1 MEPIR
6 ISPSEA
12 YRRAKDGIAILV
24 CAYPDEETCSKMW
37 LRGAITRTEFQ
48 DRLPDFKKGQEIIF
62 YCAWT
67 GEATSAGQA
76 MKYTM
81 MGYKNVKFL
90 DGGVEAW
97 KKTGYEIVREP

>member
-6 ISPSEA
+6 ISPLEV
-12 YRRAKDGIAILV
+12 YRLAKDGNAILV

-48 DRLPDFKKGQEIIF
+48 ARLLEIKKDQEIIF
-62 YCAWT
+62 YCAWA

-76 MKYTM
+76 LKYMM
-81 MGYKNVKFL
+81 MGYTNAKFL
-90 DGGVEAW
+90 DGGFEAW
-97 KKTGYEIVREP
+97 KKAGYEIVGEP

>member
-1 MEPIR
+1 MEPVR

-12 YRRAKDGIAILV
+12 YRLAKDVNTIVV
-24 CAYPDEETCSKMW
+24 CAYPDEERCNKMR

-48 DRLPDFKKGQEIIF
+48 DRLLEFKKEQEIIF
-62 YCAWT
+62 YCAWI

-76 MKYTM
+76 MKYMM
-81 MGYKNVKFL
+81 MGYTNVKFL

-97 KKTGYEIVREP
+97 KKAGYEIVGEP

>member
-1 MEPIR
+1 MEPFR

-12 YRRAKDGIAILV
+12 YRLAKDGNAILV
-24 CAYPDEETCSKMW
+24 CAYPDEETCSKMC

-62 YCAWT
+62 YCAWP

-76 MKYTM
+76 MKYM
-81 MGYKNVKFL
+81 MNGYTNVKFL
-90 DGGVEAW
+90 DGGIEAW
-97 KKTGYEIVREP
+97 KKAGYEIVGKP